1 MTKRKNLFV
10 LLAAVILVSAML
22 SSCSHIGHGDTTDPT
37 SSGTLPYDGTRV
49 PGSSADASTL
59 PTPDGTTA
67 PGGDETTAA
76 PQPGVTYTDP
86 LTGLESEADL
96 RRVLPVSIVLDN
108 LSAAAPQAGISRAD
122 ILIEVLV
129 EGGIT
134 RLIMITNEY
143 GGSEVYGPVRSTR
156 HYAVSLAQAFGTLMV
171 GAGGSPLGYTM
182 IKSLDVPYLDGVNDR
197 YSGVGFYRDPARLE
211 KAGTAHSLM
220 TSGERILKLAARHNW
235 STSSQGTV
243 RPVFNFMDADSKF
256 AGSGDATHVCIPY
269 SNSQYVQMIYSRT
282 SNTYYRYQLGDRAH
296 LDSEN
301 GEQLNFTNVFI
312 LFADTAA
319 IADDTEGRI
328 DVTTTGEGS
337 GYYIS
342 GGRYVPIKW
351 SRIGDTSPFVF
362 TDESGA
368 VLQVT
373 PGKSFISVAPSSIK
387 GKIEFNY
394 KAN

>member
-1 MTKRKNLFV
+1 
-10 LLAAVILVSAML
+10 
-22 SSCSHIGHGDTTDPT
+22 
-37 SSGTLPYDGTRV
+37 
-49 PGSSADASTL
+49 
-59 PTPDGTTA
+59 
-67 PGGDETTAA
+67 
-76 PQPGVTYTDP
+76 
-86 LTGLESEADL
+86 
-96 RRVLPVSIVLDN
+96 
-108 LSAAAPQAGISRAD
+108 
-122 ILIEVLV
+122 
-129 EGGIT
+129 
-134 RLIMITNEY
+134 
-143 GGSEVYGPVRSTR
+143 
-156 HYAVSLAQAFGTLMV
+156 MV